1 MLLIVIIVL
10 LLIGNWFFTET
21 LIFLPVD
28 LATRLTSLGWWAIA
42 LLGIGFI
49 AWCIGDD

>member
-1 MLLIVIIVL
+1 MLLAVIIVV

-21 LIFLPVD
+21 LIFLPVN
-28 LATRLTSLGWWAIA
+28 LATRFTSLGWWVLALIA
-42 LLGIGFI
+42 IGFL